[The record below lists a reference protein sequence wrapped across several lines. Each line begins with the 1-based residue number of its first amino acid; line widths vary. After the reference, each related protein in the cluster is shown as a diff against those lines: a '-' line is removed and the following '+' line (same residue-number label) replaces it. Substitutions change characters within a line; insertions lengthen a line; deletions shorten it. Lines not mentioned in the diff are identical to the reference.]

1 MPLVADSFDRLSNTN
16 IFSKLDFDQA
26 TSRCGLLQAMNRKL
40 RVMRYGSFEL
50 FVMSF
55 DLTNGPTTFYNLM
68 NDVFHDYID
77 RFVVVYL
84 NYIVVDSNSQDEYLD
99 DLRKVVAKLREN

>member
-16 IFSKLDFDQA
+16 IFGKLDFDQA
-26 TSRCGLLQAMNRKL
+26 TGRCGLLQAMNRKL

-55 DLTNGPTTFYNLM
+55 DLTNGSTTFYNLM
-68 NDVFHDYID
+68 NDVFRDYID
-77 RFVVVYL
+77 HFVFFIL
-84 NYIVVDSNSQDEYLD
+84 MTLWWIAIHRMNTWTTLGKWWPS
-99 DLRKVVAKLREN
+99 